1 MGLDQ
6 KSSIQDVYPLTPAQQ
21 GILFHSLLD
30 RESGVYVCQ
39 VSFQLIG
46 QLNREAFHA
55 AWQTLVKRY
64 DALRT
69 AFAWK
74 NLEAPLQVVGIDSE
88 VPINW
93 MVGSD
98 PALFN
103 RAERLSEG
111 DRQRG
116 FDLSAAPLT
125 RVSVIRESEHQHRV
139 IWTYHHLILDGW
151 SLPILMREWIFAYK
165 NALAEIPAPVEPAAP
180 YRDYISWLKERDE
193 ESAINYWGNYLQG
206 FTMPSH
212 LVNNHRALD
221 SLTQQP
227 DQTEE
232 QKKSVVIRSTKLTSE
247 TTQKLKEIA
256 RRERVTMSTL
266 VQGAWACVLSRYT
279 NLDDVVFGLAR
290 SGRPPTMQDVDSRVG
305 MFVNTLPLRINVRD
319 QLNVFPWLREIQA
332 EFVNQQSHE
341 FIPLTK
347 VHAASDI
354 PSNLAIFDSVV
365 VFENYPAIAIPA
377 GMEDLAIKN
386 VQVAEQTN
394 YPLSLYAVA
403 SEQIELRL
411 LISPHLL
418 SEEEGSQYLSE
429 MIAVLSRMGDCS
441 SGDRV
446 GTLITP
452 ILPLQEHIGDSIAPS
467 DLRRIDCLLQDH
479 AQQYPEKVALQFRDE
494 SMSYAA
500 LVERSD
506 RLAEILKQSG
516 VKRGQPVGIF
526 VGRSFEMVIALL
538 GIIKTGAHFVP
549 LDPTHPKPR
558 IQAIIN
564 ESGVNVVITQSE
576 TSSLIASCNVT
587 LIDIDH
593 RELSKLESSESS
605 SPLPSQA
612 KQSGDPSN
620 SLADTAYLIYTSG
633 TTGHPKGVPITHASL
648 ANLLQSIAATVRFEH
663 QHKLLAVTT
672 LAFDIAI
679 LELLMPLSV
688 GGTVVIADAE
698 TVRDG
703 ERIVRI
709 LKDLKVDAMQATP
722 ATWRMCHAAGLAATL
737 IEAGSTGGVRAFT
750 AICGGEALD
759 VDLANRL
766 LDTGSQVWNVY
777 GPTETTIWSGAL
789 RLSKDVLADG
799 HVPIGGPLANTSFHV
814 LDQQQRPLPIG
825 VDGELWIGGVG
836 LSSGYDKKPEATQQQ
851 FVELSLPVQID
862 SDDNVT
868 YEKRRLYR
876 TGDRVKLL
884 PDGNLEFLGRTD
896 NQVKLRGYRI
906 ELGEIETVLQSHQDV
921 EEAVVLIENQ
931 GNPNARLIAAIVTSS
946 TPGNS
951 MGNLEEALTKLL
963 RDHLPSYMWPAAF
976 VQLDDLPLSP
986 NRKVDRQR
994 TLKDA
999 LRALQIRL
1007 EQSDNSP
1014 SESSEINVL
1023 PRTQLE
1029 QSLCLIWTELLQIKQ
1044 VSITD
1049 NFFEMG
1055 GHSLL
1060 LLRAQDLVRERLGY
1074 TLPLVDFFRYPTI
1087 QSLANHLRDEETHPS
1102 ANDRTVAIQAGNERL
1117 KKMQRQSS

>member
-6 KSSIQDVYPLTPAQQ
+6 ASSIQDVYPLTPAQQ

-39 VSFQLIG
+39 VTFQLIG
-46 QLNREAFHA
+46 ELDRDAFRT
-55 AWQTLVKRY
+55 AWKTLVQQY
-64 DALRT
+64 DVLRT

-74 NLEAPLQVVGIDSE
+74 NVETPLQVVGTDSE
-88 VPINW
+88 VPIQWIDN
-93 MVGSD
+93 MAQVS
-98 PALFN
+98 LSRTQSF
-103 RAERLSEG
+103 AEE

-125 RVSVIRESEHQHRV
+125 RIAVIREGEHQHRV

-151 SLPILMREWIFAYK
+151 SLPILMREWILAYK
-165 NALAEIPAPVEPAAP
+165 NSKAQIYPPVKPAAP
-180 YRDYISWLKERDE
+180 YRDYISWLEQRDE
-193 ESAINYWGNYLQG
+193 ESAIDYWRDYLQG
-206 FTMPSH
+206 FAMPSH
-212 LVNNHRALD
+212 LANTARISDSQSLD
-221 SLTQQP
+221 P

-232 QKKSVVIRSTKLTSE
+232 HQKTVVIQSVKLASE
-247 TTQKLKEIA
+247 TTRKLNEIA

-266 VQGAWACVLSRYT
+266 VQSAWACVLSRYT
-279 NLDDVVFGLAR
+279 NRDDVMFGLAR
-290 SGRPPTMQDVDSRVG
+290 SGRPPTLQQIDSRVG
-305 MFVNTLPLRINVRD
+305 MFVNTLPLRIKVRD
-319 QLNVFPWLREIQA
+319 ESKVFPWLRENQA
-332 EFVNQQSHE
+332 ELINQQSRE

-347 VHAASDI
+347 VHGVSEI
-354 PSNLAIFDSVV
+354 PSNLALFDSVV
-365 VFENYPAIAIPA
+365 VFENYPAIAPPA
-377 GMEDLAIKN
+377 GMDDLAIRN

-411 LISPHLL
+411 LISPNLL

-441 SGDRV
+441 PHDCV

-452 ILPLQEHIGDSIAPS
+452 ILPFPEHIGDSIDLGS
-467 DLRRIDCLLQDH
+467 LRRLESLLDEH
-479 AQQYPEKVALQFRDE
+479 AQKQPQKVALRFRDE
-494 SMSYAA
+494 TMSYAT
-500 LVERSD
+500 LVDRSD
-506 RLAEILKQSG
+506 RFAEILKQSG
-516 VKRGQPVGIF
+516 VNRGQPVGIF
-526 VGRSFEMVIALL
+526 VGRSCEMVIALL
-538 GIIKTGAHFVP
+538 GIMKSGAHFVP
-549 LDPTHPKPR
+549 LDPTHPQPR

-564 ESGVNVVITQSE
+564 ESGVNVVITQSK
-576 TSSLIASCNVT
+576 TSSLIDSSNAT
-587 LIDIDH
+587 LIEIDQYD
-593 RELSKLESSESS
+593 LSKVDIAAACAQKFPQSKQAGSASN
-605 SPLPSQA
+605 PLS
-612 KQSGDPSN
+612 
-620 SLADTAYLIYTSG
+620 DTAYLIYTSG
-633 TTGHPKGVPITHASL
+633 TTGHPKGVPISHASL
-648 ANLLQSIAATVRFEH
+648 ANLLRSIAVAVHFESR
-663 QHKLLAVTT
+663 HKLLAVTT

-688 GGTVVIADAE
+688 GGTVVIADEE
-698 TVRDG
+698 TARDG

-709 LKDLKVDAMQATP
+709 LEDLKVDAMQATP
-722 ATWRMCHAAGLAATL
+722 ATWRMCSAAGLAASLAT
-737 IEAGSTGGVRAFT
+737 AGPTASARPFT

-759 VDLANRL
+759 IDLAKRL

-789 RLSKDVLADG
+789 QLSKDVLADG

-836 LSSGYDKKPEATQQQ
+836 LSSGYDKNLEATQQQ
-851 FVELSLPVQID
+851 FVNLSIPVRID
-862 SDDNVT
+862 SQDNVT
-868 YEKRRLYR
+868 FENRRLYR
-876 TGDRVKLL
+876 TGDRVRLR

-896 NQVKLRGYRI
+896 DQIKLRGYRI
-906 ELGEIETVLQSHQDV
+906 ELGEIETVLQTHRDI
-921 EEAVVLIENQ
+921 EEAVVLVENQ
-931 GNPNARLIAAIVTSS
+931 GEPNARLVAAIVTSIS
-946 TPGNS
+946 PDNS
-951 MGNLEEALTKLL
+951 IDNLEEALTKLV
-963 RDHLPSYMWPAAF
+963 RDHLPSYMWPAAY
-976 VQLDDLPLSP
+976 VQLDELPLSP

-994 TLKDA
+994 TLKHA

-1044 VSITD
+1044 VCITD

-1102 ANDRTVAIQAGNERL
+1102 ASDRTVAIQAGNERL